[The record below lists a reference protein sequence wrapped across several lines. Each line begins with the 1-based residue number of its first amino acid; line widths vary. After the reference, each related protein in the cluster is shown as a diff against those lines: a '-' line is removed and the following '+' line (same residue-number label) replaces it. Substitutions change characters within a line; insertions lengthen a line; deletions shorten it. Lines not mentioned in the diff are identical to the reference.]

1 MDENIFPDMGSMYS
15 YERDHRIKEFKC
27 TNQRHAYTVTKIE
40 RTRISRPL
48 NRFEKISKGDDTLQ
62 PDDRQDVIDYDPMTS
77 EDEDD
82 IGINVEPMT
91 LNPNPYEED
100 SVDADSEGSNYN
112 MQSTSS
118 NPTNLERKR
127 AVE

>member
-1 MDENIFPDMGSMYS
+1 
-15 YERDHRIKEFKC
+15 
-27 TNQRHAYTVTKIE
+27 
-40 RTRISRPL
+40 
-48 NRFEKISKGDDTLQ
+48 
-62 PDDRQDVIDYDPMTS
+62 MTS

-82 IGINVEPMT
+82 IGIIVAPLI

-127 AVE
+127 AVK